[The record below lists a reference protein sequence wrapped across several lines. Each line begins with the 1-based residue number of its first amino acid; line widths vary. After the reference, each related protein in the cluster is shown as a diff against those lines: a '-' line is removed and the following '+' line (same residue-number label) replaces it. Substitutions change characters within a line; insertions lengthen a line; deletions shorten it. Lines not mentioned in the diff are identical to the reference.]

1 MGTVPELAHWR
12 NTHPHHDSVTVDNQ
26 SLTVSARSSSPEFI
40 DKEANEMGNRDI
52 PRDDDFDCDTP
63 VRSLSRQ
70 SFQNYFFPVS
80 NSPVD
85 IVTML
90 TRLACFTGSILN
102 VLTPRLPRSSLRTS
116 SNVSSNQ
123 CIVLQQVPPPSPH
136 CSHLMSMPLRWS
148 RLESRPS
155 YSLSMLRTTEL
166 SSSRKC
172 TEYVVILSIYSVL
185 CTTSIA
191 L

>member
-12 NTHPHHDSVTVDNQ
+12 NTHPHHDSVAVNNQ

-40 DKEANEMGNRDI
+40 DKQEPNEMGNRGI

-123 CIVLQQVPPPSPH
+123 YIVLQQVPPPSPH
-136 CSHLMSMPLRWS
+136 CSHLMSMHLRWS

-172 TEYVVILSIYSVL
+172 TEYVILSIYSDCVQH
-185 CTTSIA
+185 
-191 L
+191 